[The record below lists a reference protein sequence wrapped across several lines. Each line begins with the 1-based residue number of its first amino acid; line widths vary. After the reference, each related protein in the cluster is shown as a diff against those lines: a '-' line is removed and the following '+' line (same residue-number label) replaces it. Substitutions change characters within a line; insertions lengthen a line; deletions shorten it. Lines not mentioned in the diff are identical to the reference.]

1 MLDGSVSCLRE
12 GSEYR
17 QPLFVC
23 LECKRGV
30 STLLDGSVSR
40 LLEGSE
46 HRQPLLACLEF
57 KGCVSSLL
65 NGVYPAFSNEVNT
78 DTRCSLV

>member
-23 LECKRGV
+23 LDFKRGV
-30 STLLDGSVSR
+30 SCLLDGSVSR
-40 LLEGSE
+40 LSDGSVSCLLEGSE
-46 HRQPLLACLEF
+46 YQQPLLDCLEF
-57 KGCVSSLL
+57 QGCVSSLL
-65 NGVYPAFSNEVNT
+65 NAVSYFLE
-78 DTRCSLV
+78 

>member
-12 GSEYR
+12 GSEYG

-23 LECKRGV
+23 LEFKRGV
-30 STLLDGSVSR
+30 SGLLDGSVSR
-40 LLEGSE
+40 LSDGSVSRSLEGSE
-46 HRQPLLACLEF
+46 HGQPLLACLEF

-65 NGVYPAFSNEVNT
+65 NGGVSCFLE
-78 DTRCSLV
+78 